1 MSLDFFTIVLIACLI
16 FPRLLARQICLCHG
30 QMNLKNFFMKK
41 NITREGLVRL
51 WFDVSPETDSLFRY
65 QYMNLVTDLYK
76 KNFSMQLGQWCRA
89 HNVEYIGHI
98 LEDNNSSSRLGPS
111 AGHYFRAMA
120 GQDMAGIDIVT
131 SQVMP
136 GRTHTHTT
144 HASVNTYSDGEFYHY
159 ALAKLASSDAHLEPA
174 KKGRAMCEL
183 FGNYGWS
190 EGLEMMKWLTD
201 FMLIR
206 GINIFVPHA
215 FSAKDFPDPDCPP
228 HFYAHGHNL
237 QAPYMKYLFT
247 YMNRMAH
254 ILNGGRSCSQV
265 GILYHGEAE
274 WAGDAMLFRSLEGSV
289 WNSR

>member
-1 MSLDFFTIVLIACLI
+1 
-16 FPRLLARQICLCHG
+16 
-30 QMNLKNFFMKK
+30 
-41 NITREGLVRL
+41 
-51 WFDVSPETDSLFRY
+51 
-65 QYMNLVTDLYK
+65 
-76 KNFSMQLGQWCRA
+76 
-89 HNVEYIGHI
+89 
-98 LEDNNSSSRLGPS
+98 
-111 AGHYFRAMA
+111 
-120 GQDMAGIDIVT
+120 MAGIDIVT

-247 YMNRMAH
+247 YMNSMEN
-254 ILNGGRSCSQV
+254 ILNG
-265 GILYHGEAE
+265 
-274 WAGDAMLFRSLEGSV
+274 
-289 WNSR
+289 

>member
-1 MSLDFFTIVLIACLI
+1 MNLILHIIMNISVIPLQDSFQMSLDFTIVLIACLI
-16 FPRLLARQICLCHG
+16 FSAIVGKTDMPLPWSDELEKLLYE
-30 QMNLKNFFMKK
+30 K

-98 LEDNNSSSRLGPS
+98 LEDNNSSSCLGPS
-111 AGHYFRAMA
+111 AGHYFRAMV

-215 FSAKDFPDPDCPP
+215 FFRKRFSGSGLPAPLLCPW
-228 HFYAHGHNL
+228 
-237 QAPYMKYLFT
+237 T
-247 YMNRMAH
+247 
-254 ILNGGRSCSQV
+254 
-265 GILYHGEAE
+265 
-274 WAGDAMLFRSLEGSV
+274 
-289 WNSR
+289 